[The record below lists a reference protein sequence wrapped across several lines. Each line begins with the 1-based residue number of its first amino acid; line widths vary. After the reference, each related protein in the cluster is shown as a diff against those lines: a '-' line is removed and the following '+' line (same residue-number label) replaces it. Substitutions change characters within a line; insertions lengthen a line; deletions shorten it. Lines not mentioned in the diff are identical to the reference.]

1 MGQRPVIKRDIT
13 KTQFFAILDK
23 AAQPV
28 PNESDLAPI
37 ETSDILPDGDCS
49 ETDTRLNRT
58 EDTSG

>member
-1 MGQRPVIKRDIT
+1 MGQRPIVKRDIT
-13 KTQFFAILDK
+13 KAQFFTLLDR
-23 AAQPV
+23 ASQPLAS
-28 PNESDLAPI
+28 ESDLAPI